1 MQPKLWFTRK
11 FNLVEEPDIFPCL
24 IERLAGT
31 PLRLKAK
38 MEQVPKNF
46 HTKKIDGEWSVQEH
60 AGHLYDLEP
69 LWYGR
74 IEDIL
79 AGMKIMRE
87 ADLTNRKTH
96 EASHNDKPIEKILKS
111 FQEERAKFVNRLSN
125 ITIEDAQKSAL
136 HPRLMQPM
144 KLIDLAFFVAE
155 HDDHHLAMITWIAKR
170 L

>member
-1 MQPKLWFTRK
+1 MQPKPWFTRK
-11 FNLVEEPDIFPCL
+11 FNLVQEPDIFPCIL
-24 IERLAGT
+24 ERLKGT
-31 PLRLKAK
+31 PLRLEAK
-38 MEQVPKNF
+38 IAGFPANVLTMRR
-46 HTKKIDGEWSVQEH
+46 GEAWSIQEH

-74 IEDIL
+74 IDDIL

-96 EASHNDKPIEKILKS
+96 EANHNQVEIAQILVDFRK
-111 FQEERAKFVNRLSN
+111 EREKFVKRLSG

-155 HDDHHLAMITWIAKR
+155 HDDHHLAMIEAM
-170 L
+170 